1 MSIFASFVD
10 ESLPT
15 DNGEMYCSLCQTQL
29 KVGYYPD
36 LQTRSDCVFTTFPL
50 GTKLGRL
57 LPVSRDEQDL
67 NIELLSCKE
76 CCMDILSKTFLNK
89 TIDCPKTFKIH
100 NTGLTL

>member
-36 LQTRSDCVFTTFPL
+36 LQTRSDCVFISFPS

-57 LPVSRDEQDL
+57 LPVSRDECDL
-67 NIELLSCKE
+67 EVELLSCKE
-76 CCMDILSKTFLNK
+76 CCMDL
-89 TIDCPKTFKIH
+89 CYPKHSLLKR
-100 NTGLTL
+100 LTVRKLLKYIIRV